1 MKSLNLNQIKINVC
15 ISIEFRKTKKQIWNN
30 WNKVY
35 KNYSILVTIFALQSE
50 NDIISEIK
58 CWFADLIQFFLSN
71 LKKKKEWCYSVMWK
85 KRHKFTVNTSRR
97 IISLSSN
104 GINHHR
110 SPGLSLKCEEYMGM
124 LSSRL
129 KFSGSK
135 GREPYITLTTRGWI
149 QAGDLPQKKWDLTR
163 TAQVTVNT
171 VQN

>member
-1 MKSLNLNQIKINVC
+1 MVLYNV
-15 ISIEFRKTKKQIWNN
+15 KT
-30 WNKVY
+30 
-35 KNYSILVTIFALQSE
+35 
-50 NDIISEIK
+50 ISEIS
-58 CWFADLIQFFLSN
+58 CWFADLIPFLDQIKR
-71 LKKKKEWCYSVMWK
+71 KKKCTCYLVAWK

-97 IISLSSN
+97 IISVSSN
-104 GINHHR
+104 GINHHW
-110 SPGLSLKCEEYMGM
+110 SPGLSLKCEQYMGM